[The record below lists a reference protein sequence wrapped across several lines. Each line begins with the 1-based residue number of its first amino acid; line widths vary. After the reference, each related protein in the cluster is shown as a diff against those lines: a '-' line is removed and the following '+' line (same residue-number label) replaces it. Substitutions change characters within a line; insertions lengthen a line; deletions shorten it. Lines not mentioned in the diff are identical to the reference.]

1 MVHNQEGVIDENE
14 LSPDFQRYRK
24 RLSKEDEDQEGL
36 SASSDGVQVNL
47 TRSNASVGQ
56 SLRSDTDYLGNKLQ
70 RAPPTANIN
79 RPPAAKQP
87 YQGYNRYLFDQDA
100 MDEGSDDDE
109 DKDLAWFFKTH
120 HPDIDKHR
128 QIAWCRTFANCLAAQ
143 MPKLRPKTYK
153 KKAKTE
159 PEENIYKIKGI

>member
-1 MVHNQEGVIDENE
+1 MSNKSLEEYPDEEMVHNQEGVIEENE
-14 LSPDFQRYRK
+14 QSPDFPRYRK
-24 RLSKEDEDQEGL
+24 RLNIEDEDQEVL

-47 TRSNASVGQ
+47 TRSNAFVA
-56 SLRSDTDYLGNKLQ
+56 RT
-70 RAPPTANIN
+70 PV
-79 RPPAAKQP
+79 AAKQP
-87 YQGYNRYLFDQDA
+87 YMGYNKYLFEDP
-100 MDEGSDDDE
+100 MDESDDEE
-109 DKDLAWFFKTH
+109 DKDLAWFFKKH

-159 PEENIYKIKGI
+159 PKEN

>member
-1 MVHNQEGVIDENE
+1 MAQNQEAVIEENE
-14 LSPDFQRYRK
+14 HSPDFPRYRK
-24 RLSKEDEDQEGL
+24 RLNIEDEDQEVL

-56 SLRSDTDYLGNKLQ
+56 EGFKPRHAWPAKEPMWHPCIDCGE
-70 RAPPTANIN
+70 PTKYSHAGHCVGV
-79 RPPAAKQP
+79 P
-87 YQGYNRYLFDQDA
+87 
-100 MDEGSDDDE
+100 MSESDDEE
-109 DKDLAWFFKTH
+109 DKDLAWFFKKH

-159 PEENIYKIKGI
+159 PKEN

>member
-1 MVHNQEGVIDENE
+1 MSEEELAQNQEAVMDENE
-14 LSPDFQRYRK
+14 LSPDFPRYRK
-24 RLSKEDEDQEGL
+24 RLNIEDEDQEVL

-47 TRSNASVGQ
+47 TRSNAFVAQPPRSSSVV
-56 SLRSDTDYLGNKLQ
+56 
-70 RAPPTANIN
+70 
-79 RPPAAKQP
+79 AAKQP
-87 YQGYNRYLFDQDA
+87 YMGYNRYLFDP
-100 MDEGSDDDE
+100 MEESDDEE
-109 DKDLAWFFKTH
+109 DKDLAWFFKKH

-159 PEENIYKIKGI
+159 SKEN

>member
-1 MVHNQEGVIDENE
+1 MVHNQEGVINENE
-14 LSPDFQRYRK
+14 LSPDFPRYRK
-24 RLSKEDEDQEGL
+24 RLNIEDEEQEAL

-47 TRSNASVGQ
+47 TRSNAFVAPQGFKPRHAWPAKEPAFPCIDCGELTSRSHGGACVGV
-56 SLRSDTDYLGNKLQ
+56 
-70 RAPPTANIN
+70 P
-79 RPPAAKQP
+79 
-87 YQGYNRYLFDQDA
+87 
-100 MDEGSDDDE
+100 MEESDDEE
-109 DKDLAWFFKTH
+109 DKDLAWFFKKH

-159 PEENIYKIKGI
+159 PKEN

>member
-24 RLSKEDEDQEGL
+24 RLSKEDEDQEEI

-47 TRSNASVGQ
+47 TRSNACVGQ
-56 SLRSDTDYLGNKLQ
+56 SPLSDSDPRFAK
-70 RAPPTANIN
+70 PTVSSHIN

-87 YQGYNRYLFDQDA
+87 YQGYNRYLFDDP

-109 DKDLAWFFKTH
+109 DKDLAWFFKKH

-143 MPKLRPKTYK
+143 MPKARPKTYK

-159 PEENIYKIKGI
+159 PK

>member
-1 MVHNQEGVIDENE
+1 MAHNQEGIIEENE
-14 LSPDFQRYRK
+14 HSPDFPRYRK
-24 RLSKEDEDQEGL
+24 RLNIEDEDQEVL

-47 TRSNASVGQ
+47 TRSNAFVEQDHRLPCLVCEVGADDPCRHGQ
-56 SLRSDTDYLGNKLQ
+56 KMRQTYFNVGSRH
-70 RAPPTANIN
+70 
-79 RPPAAKQP
+79 AAKQP
-87 YQGYNRYLFDQDA
+87 MVYEP
-100 MDEGSDDDE
+100 MEESDDEE
-109 DKDLAWFFKTH
+109 DKDLAWFFKKH

-159 PEENIYKIKGI
+159 PKEN